1 MDRLRVTGL
10 AAGYGAIRVLDD
22 VALEVHAGELVA
34 LIGGNGAGKSTL
46 LKTVAGARRPWAGR
60 ITLDEE
66 EIGGRPAWWVARRGL
81 TLVPEGRGVFGDQ
94 TVRDN
99 LLLGALARRGRD
111 DAAAAAA
118 DLDRVLA
125 LFPVLGERLSHAAG
139 SLSGGQQQMLAV
151 ARGLM
156 ARPRVLLLDEP
167 SLGLAPLLVRE
178 IFAALGR
185 LRAEGLT
192 ILLVE
197 QMAGQALALADRAYV
212 LENGR
217 ITLSG
222 AAAAIRANPAVVHA
236 YLGRAEGAG
245 RARPT
250 P

>member
-1 MDRLRVTGL
+1 MDRLRVRGL
-10 AAGYGAIRVLDD
+10 TAGYGAIRVLDD
-22 VALEVHAGELVA
+22 VALEIQAGELVA
-34 LIGGNGAGKSTL
+34 LIGGNGAGKTTL
-46 LKTVAGARRPWAGR
+46 LKAVAGARRPWAGR

-125 LFPVLGERLSHAAG
+125 LFPVLGERLSHPAG

-222 AAAAIRANPAVVHA
+222 AAAGIRANPAVVHA

-245 RARPT
+245 LARPA